1 MLDLENTALVIID
14 VQDKL
19 ARVMS
24 DRDELFLNLEK
35 LVRGM
40 QALGVPIIVTE
51 QYPQGLGGT
60 VPELAQLLSDVQPIA
75 KLSFSCCGEECF
87 LREIKALDRRQ
98 VLVAGIETHVCVY
111 QTVVGLLGSGYE
123 VQVVSD
129 SVSSRTVE
137 NKEIGLEKMRSAG
150 AGITST
156 EMALFELLRVARGEA
171 FKEII
176 RIVR

>member
-24 DRDELFLNLEK
+24 DRDELFLNLKK

-51 QYPQGLGGT
+51 QYPQGLGRT
-60 VPELAQLLSDVQPIA
+60 VPELAQLLCDVQPIA
-75 KLSFSCCGEECF
+75 KLSFSCCGEERF
-87 LREIKALDRRQ
+87 LKEIKVLNHRQ
-98 VLVAGIETHVCVY
+98 VLVAGIEAHVCVY
-111 QTVVGLLGSGYE
+111 QTVVDLLGAGYE
-123 VQVVSD
+123 VQVVGD
-129 SVSSRTVE
+129 AVSSRTVE
-137 NKEIGLEKMRSAG
+137 NREIGLEKMRSAG
-150 AGITST
+150 ADITST
-156 EMALFELLRVARGEA
+156 EMALFELLKVAQGET
-171 FKEII
+171 FKEIS

>member
-24 DRDELFLNLEK
+24 DRNELFLNLKK

-51 QYPQGLGGT
+51 QYPQGLGRT

-75 KLSFSCCGEECF
+75 KLSFSCCGEERF
-87 LREIKALDRRQ
+87 LREIKVLDHRQ
-98 VLVAGIETHVCVY
+98 VLVAGIEAHVCVY
-111 QTVVGLLGSGYE
+111 QTVVDLLGAGYE
-123 VQVVSD
+123 VQVVGD
-129 SVSSRTVE
+129 AVSSRTVE
-137 NKEIGLEKMRSAG
+137 NREIGLEKMRSAG

-156 EMALFELLRVARGEA
+156 EMALFELLKVAQGET
-171 FKEII
+171 FKEIS